1 MNYEEGKKQLIEW
14 LDDVTFCR
22 GKKVYEFFE
31 EEDKQLRSRIYTD
44 NYLYSIG
51 ASFNSDDGY
60 LGCISYCRKK
70 RPGEKSVRGSDL
82 PDGKF
87 SYDTWRSI
95 LGGIVRNEL
104 VEIFEPPQPSEDEV

>member
-1 MNYEEGKKQLIEW
+1 MNYEQGKKQLIEW

-22 GKKVYEFFE
+22 GEKMYEILE
-31 EEDKQLRSRIYTD
+31 KDNDIHAYLYTD
-44 NYLYSIG
+44 NYCYSIS
-51 ASFNSDDGY
+51 ASFNSNDGY
-60 LGCISYCRKK
+60 LGCISHCRKK
-70 RPGEKSVRGSDL
+70 RAGEKNVRGSDL

-104 VEIFEPPQPSEDEV
+104 VEIFEPVKPIEDSV